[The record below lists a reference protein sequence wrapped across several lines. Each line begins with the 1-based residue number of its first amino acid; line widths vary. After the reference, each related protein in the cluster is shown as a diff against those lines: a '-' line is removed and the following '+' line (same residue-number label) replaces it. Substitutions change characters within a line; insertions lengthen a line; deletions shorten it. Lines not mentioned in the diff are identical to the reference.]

1 MSMDVADLFI
11 KVDTTDLNR
20 GKDALGGFAK
30 AGNAADTQT
39 KNLTSSTLQL
49 GKAAVV
55 MAASFAAFKAMQYAQ
70 EAASLYARYET
81 LGVVMRTV
89 GNNAGYTG
97 SQMESAAK
105 SLQKTGI
112 SMVESR
118 QQVVRLVQAHIDLAS
133 ASKLARIAQ
142 DAAVIGNVNSSDSF
156 ARLVHGIQSGQT
168 EVLRTIG
175 INISMENSYKTL
187 AQQLGIT
194 TGQLTQAQKTQ
205 AVLNAV
211 MKEGEGIAGTY
222 EAAMGTAGKQ
232 LLSMQRY
239 TENLKLQIGE
249 TFNEALIIAVMAA
262 TDGLKGLNQEA
273 QDLAVTGQFREWGR
287 NSILAFAVVGDA
299 VMVLVS
305 LIKELYQEIVFF
317 GQAASLV
324 MKGEFGAL
332 GDLTKARANE
342 FRANVD
348 SYGALTKSAQARFAL
363 MDKERENQVTLND
376 VTGKTQINTVETE
389 INSDALKKAAA
400 ARKSAIDAAQSYL
413 VSLRQETEQIG
424 LNNIQRKMMDASYA
438 AGKAP
443 TEGLRLE
450 IMTAAQEWG
459 QLTQAQEEG
468 ALAEKTR
475 IENLAILAR
484 AEKKSADDA
493 AAYWSQLGSTIEST
507 GRFAFISFAANGM
520 KAMDSIKASFKMM
533 MAEITYQLAK
543 KWVMNLVMGQSGG
556 GSFGGM
562 MQSIAGFFGGAGG
575 VAGGATSGVS
585 MLAAGLAG
593 LKTGLTVFKG
603 AVGDFLAGVGTKMG
617 WAAGAEFG
625 AGFAGRALGTAY
637 IGGAGTAIA
646 GTGMAVGA
654 TTAVESAST
663 AAMMGV
669 RMAEMMNP
677 ITLAIM
683 AIDLTMRMF
692 IDKKIPGTLG
702 KILDFIPIIGPL
714 LGAMFGLGPKR
725 LIGTAVQ
732 AQMSPTG
739 QFGAQD
745 NQTFLEKGGWFRGN
759 RQTNVI
765 TELLA
770 SDFKKGLEVSF
781 VSIREGMKAYVT
793 ALGLPAD
800 AIANVAASIKVTIGE
815 DQKKNNEAF
824 AAAFKLVADQYAD
837 AATKSLNIDLGR
849 VSGLLG
855 SAASPTGEGLT
866 KAQATSALASVQE
879 VNGVIENLLSIFDD
893 SKIMTFADQSNAV
906 VDMMNRLG
914 DAGNFLKQFSQEGES
929 SSKTFTRLMA
939 DFAQVDNALKLV
951 GKSFDTVGAESFKAR
966 EALLGLF
973 GGGEGLSKAISAF
986 RDNFYTA
993 GEKLAID
1000 GQLVLDYMSSIGESA
1015 ITTTGQ
1021 FRALADAVMTSDDP
1035 VKQKLFADLMAIQ
1048 GTFAGLAKVTGDVSS
1063 SSLAAAV
1070 SMAKMADAI
1079 AAAEAA
1085 AGTKLDSAFS
1095 ALQRA
1100 ADAERVVIQN
1110 HINKI
1115 TENISKLTNLSGAL
1129 QSALSGMSLI
1139 GTDGFA
1145 RQQGQAQIAGIL
1157 ASVKAGGKLPTAE
1170 AMSDALS
1177 AVSKPSDKM
1186 FGSFLDYARDFAK
1199 TTSDIAALDK
1209 YTQAQISIEEKALAI
1224 AEKQLANLDAMVAGA
1239 QSQIDALHGIDTSV
1253 MSVADAVRGFA
1264 SAIAGYKS
1272 ATGAGQNLS
1281 ASGVNYTNP
1290 KDAIYATALGGWLGQ
1305 SVGGATA
1312 HRPGTINPITGM
1324 PYPSWINGSHAK
1336 GLSSVPFDGY
1346 IAQLHKGESVLP
1358 ANLTTVLAGRMSVY
1372 EERDAAFME
1381 ALGMWKASDPEG
1393 PFNARNWYGSRA
1405 GNIYPFVLGDSELAP
1420 KVANRIAKTSG
1431 YEFKSDEMV
1440 ELRRE
1445 ISVLLT
1451 AIALSSN
1458 KTERHLKRA
1467 IGEGTGALGV
1477 RVLT

>member
-55 MAASFAAFKAMQYAQ
+55 MAASFAAFKAVQYAQ

-97 SQMESAAK
+97 GQMEAAAK

-142 DAAVIGNVNSSDSF
+142 DAAVIGNVNSSESF

-187 AQQLGIT
+187 AQQLGVT

-317 GQAASLV
+317 GKAASLV
-324 MKGEFGAL
+324 MKGEFAAL

-493 AAYWSQLGSTIEST
+493 AAYWKQLGSTIEST

-533 MAEITYQLAK
+533 MAEIAYQLAK
-543 KWVMNLVMGQSGG
+543 KWVINLAVGGTMGGASGAASASPMDTLFSAASMLDTGKTIYQGFSGALTSGLGSVIGGIGSALGSSSAAAFGAGLAAVGTEAAAITGAAGFLAAG
-556 GSFGGM
+556 GS
-562 MQSIAGFFGGAGG
+562 GAAA
-575 VAGGATSGVS
+575 AGGAAAAAGMGASMAAIAGPVALAAAAIYGLYKLFSFGPSKPQEAGISGTFGPQGFEGVNFQDWKKKSIILGTKRWTTEGELDPRMAERLSAAMALVRSSTETYAKVLLLPVDAIAGYTKRIRLVLTGNAEGDKKAIDEMFLGIADELANLTGNFEKFIQEGETAATTLKRLASEYASVDAVLYSIGRSFGAVGFASMEARERLINLAGGMDALAQKAKFYSDNFLTSEQRMAPAQREVLEQMAAMGLSAFTTKKDFAALVHSLDLTGEVGAATYAKLMNIAPAFVAVADAATAAIGVAEAGVDTAKANLLTSYHTEKTLLEGVISKFAGFATAILLLNSGLVSGADAAEGAYRAQVQLARAGNESAISGLGGAQQAYLTAKLATASTSLEYQRIVGSVMSTNTMLASNMSAQADKATAQLDALNKQVGLLVNLNES
-585 MLAAGLAG
+585 MLSVRDAIAGLASATATLKSVTAGAGVAQAGMSTNETFVTSLYNQLLGRAPDAAGLAG
-593 LKTGLTVFKG
+593 
-603 AVGDFLAGVGTKMG
+603 
-617 WAAGAEFG
+617 W
-625 AGFAGRALGTAY
+625 
-637 IGGAGTAIA
+637 
-646 GTGMAVGA
+646 
-654 TTAVESAST
+654 
-663 AAMMGV
+663 
-669 RMAEMMNP
+669 
-677 ITLAIM
+677 
-683 AIDLTMRMF
+683 
-692 IDKKIPGTLG
+692 
-702 KILDFIPIIGPL
+702 
-714 LGAMFGLGPKR
+714 
-725 LIGTAVQ
+725 
-732 AQMSPTG
+732 
-739 QFGAQD
+739 
-745 NQTFLEKGGWFRGN
+745 
-759 RQTNVI
+759 
-765 TELLA
+765 
-770 SDFKKGLEVSF
+770 
-781 VSIREGMKAYVT
+781 
-793 ALGLPAD
+793 
-800 AIANVAASIKVTIGE
+800 
-815 DQKKNNEAF
+815 
-824 AAAFKLVADQYAD
+824 
-837 AATKSLNIDLGR
+837 
-849 VSGLLG
+849 
-855 SAASPTGEGLT
+855 
-866 KAQATSALASVQE
+866 TSALAGGASAASV
-879 VNGVIENLLSIFDD
+879 I
-893 SKIMTFADQSNAV
+893 
-906 VDMMNRLG
+906 
-914 DAGNFLKQFSQEGES
+914 AGFTGSQE
-929 SSKTFTRLMA
+929 
-939 DFAQVDNALKLV
+939 
-951 GKSFDTVGAESFKAR
+951 
-966 EALLGLF
+966 
-973 GGGEGLSKAISAF
+973 
-986 RDNFYTA
+986 
-993 GEKLAID
+993 
-1000 GQLVLDYMSSIGESA
+1000 YM
-1015 ITTTGQ
+1015 
-1021 FRALADAVMTSDDP
+1021 
-1035 VKQKLFADLMAIQ
+1035 
-1048 GTFAGLAKVTGDVSS
+1048 
-1063 SSLAAAV
+1063 
-1070 SMAKMADAI
+1070 
-1079 AAAEAA
+1079 
-1085 AGTKLDSAFS
+1085 
-1095 ALQRA
+1095 
-1100 ADAERVVIQN
+1100 
-1110 HINKI
+1110 
-1115 TENISKLTNLSGAL
+1115 
-1129 QSALSGMSLI
+1129 
-1139 GTDGFA
+1139 
-1145 RQQGQAQIAGIL
+1145 
-1157 ASVKAGGKLPTAE
+1157 
-1170 AMSDALS
+1170 
-1177 AVSKPSDKM
+1177 
-1186 FGSFLDYARDFAK
+1186 
-1199 TTSDIAALDK
+1199 
-1209 YTQAQISIEEKALAI
+1209 
-1224 AEKQLANLDAMVAGA
+1224 
-1239 QSQIDALHGIDTSV
+1239 
-1253 MSVADAVRGFA
+1253 
-1264 SAIAGYKS
+1264 
-1272 ATGAGQNLS
+1272 
-1281 ASGVNYTNP
+1281 
-1290 KDAIYATALGGWLGQ
+1290 
-1305 SVGGATA
+1305 
-1312 HRPGTINPITGM
+1312 
-1324 PYPSWINGSHAK
+1324 GSHAD
-1336 GLSSVPFDGY
+1336 GLDRVPFDGY
-1346 IAQLHKGESVLP
+1346 VAQLHSGERIKTAV
-1358 ANLTTVLAGRMSVY
+1358 AARQ
-1372 EERDAAFME
+1372 EDAVASE
-1381 ALGMWKASDPEG
+1381 VRGM
-1393 PFNARNWYGSRA
+1393 R
-1405 GNIYPFVLGDSELAP
+1405 
-1420 KVANRIAKTSG
+1420 
-1431 YEFKSDEMV
+1431 V
-1440 ELRRE
+1440 ELNAAL
-1445 ISVLLT
+1445 V
-1451 AIALSSN
+1451 AIALN
-1458 KTERHLKRA
+1458 TGDTAKR
-1467 IGEGTGALGV
+1467 IRKFDGEGLPAT
-1477 RVLT
+1477 RT

>member
-55 MAASFAAFKAMQYAQ
+55 MAASFAAFKAVQYAQ

-97 SQMESAAK
+97 GQMEAAAK

-142 DAAVIGNVNSSDSF
+142 DAAVIGNVNSSESF

-324 MKGEFGAL
+324 MKGEFAAL

-348 SYGALTKSAQARFAL
+348 SYGALTKSALARFDL

-493 AAYWSQLGSTIEST
+493 AAYWKQLGSTIEST

-533 MAEITYQLAK
+533 MAEIAYQLAK
-543 KWVMNLVMGQSGG
+543 KWVMNLAVSGTMGGASGAASASPMDTLFSAASMISAGKTIYQGFSGALTSGLGSVIGGIGSALGSSSAAAFGAGLAAVGTEAAAITGAAGFLAAGGSGAAAGG
-556 GSFGGM
+556 GAAMAGAMGVRLASLLGPAALVIAALYGVYKLFSFGPSKPQDAGISGTFGPQGFEGVNFQDWKKKSIILGTKRWTTEGELDPRM
-562 MQSIAGFFGGAGG
+562 AERLSAAMALVRSSTETYAKVLLLPVDAIAGYTKRIRLVLTGNAEGDKKAIDEMFLGIADELANLTGNFEKFIQEGETAATTLKRLAIEYTSVDAVLYSIGRSFGAVGLASMEARERLINLAGGMDAFAQKTKFYSDNFLTSEQRMAPAQREVLEQMAAMGLSAFTTKKDFAALVHSLDLTGEVGAATYAKLMNIAPAFAAVADAATAAIEVAEAAATAAIGVAQAGVDTAKANLLTSYHTEKTLLEGVISKFAGFATAILLLNSGLVSGADAAEGAYRAQVQLARAGNESAISGLGGAQQAYLTAKLATASTSLEYQRIVGSVMSTNTMLASDMSAQADKATAQLDALNKQVGLLINLNESMLSVRDAIAGLASATSTLKSVTASATSTLKSVTAGAG
-575 VAGGATSGVS
+575 VAQAGMSTNETFVTSLYNQLLGRAPD
-585 MLAAGLAG
+585 AAGLAG
-593 LKTGLTVFKG
+593 WT
-603 AVGDFLAGVGTKMG
+603 AALAGG
-617 WAAGAEFG
+617 
-625 AGFAGRALGTAY
+625 
-637 IGGAGTAIA
+637 
-646 GTGMAVGA
+646 
-654 TTAVESAST
+654 AST
-663 AAMMGV
+663 ASVIAG
-669 RMAEMMNP
+669 
-677 ITLAIM
+677 
-683 AIDLTMRMF
+683 F
-692 IDKKIPGTLG
+692 
-702 KILDFIPIIGPL
+702 
-714 LGAMFGLGPKR
+714 
-725 LIGTAVQ
+725 
-732 AQMSPTG
+732 TG
-739 QFGAQD
+739 
-745 NQTFLEKGGWFRGN
+745 
-759 RQTNVI
+759 
-765 TELLA
+765 
-770 SDFKKGLEVSF
+770 
-781 VSIREGMKAYVT
+781 
-793 ALGLPAD
+793 
-800 AIANVAASIKVTIGE
+800 
-815 DQKKNNEAF
+815 
-824 AAAFKLVADQYAD
+824 
-837 AATKSLNIDLGR
+837 
-849 VSGLLG
+849 
-855 SAASPTGEGLT
+855 
-866 KAQATSALASVQE
+866 
-879 VNGVIENLLSIFDD
+879 
-893 SKIMTFADQSNAV
+893 
-906 VDMMNRLG
+906 
-914 DAGNFLKQFSQEGES
+914 SQE
-929 SSKTFTRLMA
+929 
-939 DFAQVDNALKLV
+939 
-951 GKSFDTVGAESFKAR
+951 
-966 EALLGLF
+966 
-973 GGGEGLSKAISAF
+973 
-986 RDNFYTA
+986 
-993 GEKLAID
+993 
-1000 GQLVLDYMSSIGESA
+1000 YM
-1015 ITTTGQ
+1015 
-1021 FRALADAVMTSDDP
+1021 
-1035 VKQKLFADLMAIQ
+1035 
-1048 GTFAGLAKVTGDVSS
+1048 
-1063 SSLAAAV
+1063 
-1070 SMAKMADAI
+1070 
-1079 AAAEAA
+1079 
-1085 AGTKLDSAFS
+1085 
-1095 ALQRA
+1095 
-1100 ADAERVVIQN
+1100 
-1110 HINKI
+1110 
-1115 TENISKLTNLSGAL
+1115 
-1129 QSALSGMSLI
+1129 
-1139 GTDGFA
+1139 
-1145 RQQGQAQIAGIL
+1145 
-1157 ASVKAGGKLPTAE
+1157 
-1170 AMSDALS
+1170 
-1177 AVSKPSDKM
+1177 
-1186 FGSFLDYARDFAK
+1186 
-1199 TTSDIAALDK
+1199 
-1209 YTQAQISIEEKALAI
+1209 
-1224 AEKQLANLDAMVAGA
+1224 
-1239 QSQIDALHGIDTSV
+1239 
-1253 MSVADAVRGFA
+1253 
-1264 SAIAGYKS
+1264 
-1272 ATGAGQNLS
+1272 
-1281 ASGVNYTNP
+1281 
-1290 KDAIYATALGGWLGQ
+1290 
-1305 SVGGATA
+1305 
-1312 HRPGTINPITGM
+1312 
-1324 PYPSWINGSHAK
+1324 GSHAD
-1336 GLSSVPFDGY
+1336 GLDRVPFDGY
-1346 IAQLHKGESVLP
+1346 VAQLHSGERIKT
-1358 ANLTTVLAGRMSVY
+1358 AAAARQ
-1372 EERDAAFME
+1372 EDAVASE
-1381 ALGMWKASDPEG
+1381 VRGM
-1393 PFNARNWYGSRA
+1393 R
-1405 GNIYPFVLGDSELAP
+1405 
-1420 KVANRIAKTSG
+1420 
-1431 YEFKSDEMV
+1431 V
-1440 ELRRE
+1440 ELNAAL
-1445 ISVLLT
+1445 V
-1451 AIALSSN
+1451 AIALN
-1458 KTERHLKRA
+1458 TGDTAKR
-1467 IGEGTGALGV
+1467 IRKFDGEGLPAT
-1477 RVLT
+1477 RT

>member
-187 AQQLGIT
+187 AQQLGVT

-211 MKEGEGIAGTY
+211 MKEGEAIAGTY

-376 VTGKTQINTVETE
+376 VTGKTRINTVETE

-493 AAYWSQLGSTIEST
+493 AAYWKQLGSTVEST
-507 GRFAFISFAANGM
+507 GRMAFIQFATHG
-520 KAMDSIKASFKMM
+520 KSAMDSIKSSFKVL
-533 MAEITYQLAK
+533 MAEIAYQLAK
-543 KWVMNLVMGQSGG
+543 KWVMNLAVGGTMGGASGAASATDSLFSAANMISSGKNLFSAFSGG
-556 GSFGGM
+556 LSSGLGSMVSSVGSLIGSSAVSAFG
-562 MQSIAGFFGGAGG
+562 
-575 VAGGATSGVS
+575 
-585 MLAAGLAG
+585 AGLAG
-593 LKTGLTVFKG
+593 SGAAAFS
-603 AVGDFLAGVGTKMG
+603 AVG
-617 WAAGAEFG
+617 G
-625 AGFAGRALGTAY
+625 AGTAF
-637 IGGAGTAIA
+637 IGGAGTAIG
-646 GTGMAVGA
+646 GTGMGA
-654 TTAVESAST
+654 TAS
-663 AAMMGV
+663 MG
-669 RMAEMMNP
+669 AS
-677 ITLAIM
+677 LAPM
-683 AIDLTMRMF
+683 
-692 IDKKIPGTLG
+692 
-702 KILDFIPIIGPL
+702 
-714 LGAMFGLGPKR
+714 LGP
-725 LIGTAVQ
+725 AVAVAAVAALLYFGFKVNRTKLESGIQ
-732 AQMSPTG
+732 GEFGVDGFQGENYSDWRKKSFFMGKKYWQTTEPLEAKLEEKLSDAMSLLRSSTTEY
-739 QFGAQD
+739 A
-745 NQTFLEKGGWFRGN
+745 
-759 RQTNVI
+759 NV
-765 TELLA
+765 L
-770 SDFKKGLEVSF
+770 S
-781 VSIREGMKAYVT
+781 
-793 ALGLPAD
+793 LPID
-800 AIANVAASIKVTIGE
+800 AIAGYTKKIKLALTGDESKDKKAIDEMFLGIADELANLTGNFEKFIQEGETAATTLKRLATEYVAVDSVLRSIGKSFSAVGFASMEARERLINLAGGM
-815 DQKKNNEAF
+815 DALAQKTKFYSDNFLTSEQRMAPAQREVLEQMAAMGLSAFTTKKDF
-824 AAAFKLVADQYAD
+824 AALVHSLDLTGEVGAATYAKLMNIAPAFVTVAD
-837 AATKSLNIDLGR
+837 AATAAIGVAQAGVDTAKANLLTSYHTEKTLLEGVISKFAGFATAILLLNSGL
-849 VSGLLG
+849 VSGAD
-855 SAASPTGEGLT
+855 AAEGAYR
-866 KAQATSALASVQE
+866 AQVQLA
-879 VNGVIENLLSIFDD
+879 
-893 SKIMTFADQSNAV
+893 
-906 VDMMNRLG
+906 R
-914 DAGNFLKQFSQEGES
+914 AGN
-929 SSKTFTRLMA
+929 
-939 DFAQVDNALKLV
+939 
-951 GKSFDTVGAESFKAR
+951 
-966 EALLGLF
+966 
-973 GGGEGLSKAISAF
+973 
-986 RDNFYTA
+986 
-993 GEKLAID
+993 
-1000 GQLVLDYMSSIGESA
+1000 ESA
-1015 ITTTGQ
+1015 ISGLGGAQQAYLTAKLATASTSLEYQRIVGSVMSTNTMLASNMSDQ
-1021 FRALADAVMTSDDP
+1021 ADKATAQLDALNKQVGLLVNLNESMLSVRDA
-1035 VKQKLFADLMAIQ
+1035 I
-1048 GTFAGLAKVTGDVSS
+1048 AGLASATSTLKSVTASATSTLKSVTAGAGVAQAGMSTNETFVT
-1063 SSLAAAV
+1063 SLYNQLLGRAP
-1070 SMAKMADAI
+1070 D
-1079 AAAEAA
+1079 A
-1085 AGTKLDSAFS
+1085 AGLAGWTA
-1095 ALQRA
+1095 ALA
-1100 ADAERVVIQN
+1100 G
-1110 HINKI
+1110 
-1115 TENISKLTNLSGAL
+1115 GA
-1129 QSALSGMSLI
+1129 STASV
-1139 GTDGFA
+1139 
-1145 RQQGQAQIAGIL
+1145 IAGF
-1157 ASVKAGGKLPTAE
+1157 T
-1170 AMSDALS
+1170 
-1177 AVSKPSDKM
+1177 
-1186 FGSFLDYARDFAK
+1186 GSQEY
-1199 TTSDIAALDK
+1199 
-1209 YTQAQISIEEKALAI
+1209 
-1224 AEKQLANLDAMVAGA
+1224 M
-1239 QSQIDALHGIDTSV
+1239 
-1253 MSVADAVRGFA
+1253 
-1264 SAIAGYKS
+1264 
-1272 ATGAGQNLS
+1272 
-1281 ASGVNYTNP
+1281 
-1290 KDAIYATALGGWLGQ
+1290 
-1305 SVGGATA
+1305 
-1312 HRPGTINPITGM
+1312 
-1324 PYPSWINGSHAK
+1324 GSHAD
-1336 GLSSVPFDGY
+1336 GLDRVPFDGY
-1346 IAQLHKGESVLP
+1346 VAQLHSGERIKT
-1358 ANLTTVLAGRMSVY
+1358 AAAARQ
-1372 EERDAAFME
+1372 EDAVASE
-1381 ALGMWKASDPEG
+1381 VRGM
-1393 PFNARNWYGSRA
+1393 R
-1405 GNIYPFVLGDSELAP
+1405 
-1420 KVANRIAKTSG
+1420 
-1431 YEFKSDEMV
+1431 V
-1440 ELRRE
+1440 ELNAAL
-1445 ISVLLT
+1445 V
-1451 AIALSSN
+1451 AIALN
-1458 KTERHLKRA
+1458 TGDTAKR
-1467 IGEGTGALGV
+1467 IRKFDGEGLPAT
-1477 RVLT
+1477 RT

>member
-1 MSMDVADLFI
+1 MDVADLFI

-389 INSDALKKAAA
+389 INSAALKKAAA

-459 QLTQAQEEG
+459 QLTQAQEDG

-493 AAYWSQLGSTIEST
+493 AAYWSQLGSTVEST
-507 GRFAFISFAANGM
+507 GRMAFIQFATHG
-520 KAMDSIKASFKMM
+520 KSAMDSIKSSFKVL
-533 MAEITYQLAK
+533 MAEIVYQLAK
-543 KWVMNLVMGQSGG
+543 KWVMNLAVGGTMGGAAGAASASPMDTLFNAAAMISAGKTIYQGFTGALTSGIGSVIGSIGSALGSSSAAAFGAGLAATGTEAAAITGASAFLAAGGSGAAAGG
-556 GSFGGM
+556 GAAAAAGMGASMAALAPLALAAAAIYGLYKLFSFGPNKPQDAGISGTFGPQGFEGVNFQDWKKKSIILGTKRWTTEGELDPRM
-562 MQSIAGFFGGAGG
+562 AERLSAAMALVRSSTETYAKVLILPVDAIAGYTKRIRLVLTGNAEGDKKAIDEMFLGIADELANLTGNFEKFIQEGETAASTLKRLASEYASVDAVLYSIGRSFGAVGFASMEARERLINLAGGMDALAQKAKFYSDNFLTSEQRMAPAQREVLEQMAAMGLSAFTTKKDFAALVHSLDLTGEVGAATYAKLMNIAPAFVAVADAATAAIGVAQAGVDTAKANLLTSYHAEKTLLEGVISKFAGFATAILLLNSGLVSGADAAEGAYRAQVQLARAGNESAISGLGGAQQAYLTAKLATASTSLEYQRIVGSVMSTNTMLASNMSAQADKATAQLDALNKQVGLLVNLNESMLSVRDAIAGLASATSTLKSVTAGAG
-575 VAGGATSGVS
+575 VAQAGMSTNETFVTSLYNQLLGRAPD
-585 MLAAGLAG
+585 AAGLAG
-593 LKTGLTVFKG
+593 WT
-603 AVGDFLAGVGTKMG
+603 AALAGG
-617 WAAGAEFG
+617 
-625 AGFAGRALGTAY
+625 
-637 IGGAGTAIA
+637 
-646 GTGMAVGA
+646 
-654 TTAVESAST
+654 AST
-663 AAMMGV
+663 ASVIAG
-669 RMAEMMNP
+669 
-677 ITLAIM
+677 
-683 AIDLTMRMF
+683 F
-692 IDKKIPGTLG
+692 
-702 KILDFIPIIGPL
+702 
-714 LGAMFGLGPKR
+714 
-725 LIGTAVQ
+725 
-732 AQMSPTG
+732 TG
-739 QFGAQD
+739 
-745 NQTFLEKGGWFRGN
+745 
-759 RQTNVI
+759 
-765 TELLA
+765 
-770 SDFKKGLEVSF
+770 
-781 VSIREGMKAYVT
+781 
-793 ALGLPAD
+793 
-800 AIANVAASIKVTIGE
+800 
-815 DQKKNNEAF
+815 
-824 AAAFKLVADQYAD
+824 
-837 AATKSLNIDLGR
+837 
-849 VSGLLG
+849 
-855 SAASPTGEGLT
+855 
-866 KAQATSALASVQE
+866 
-879 VNGVIENLLSIFDD
+879 
-893 SKIMTFADQSNAV
+893 
-906 VDMMNRLG
+906 
-914 DAGNFLKQFSQEGES
+914 SQE
-929 SSKTFTRLMA
+929 
-939 DFAQVDNALKLV
+939 
-951 GKSFDTVGAESFKAR
+951 
-966 EALLGLF
+966 
-973 GGGEGLSKAISAF
+973 
-986 RDNFYTA
+986 
-993 GEKLAID
+993 
-1000 GQLVLDYMSSIGESA
+1000 YM
-1015 ITTTGQ
+1015 
-1021 FRALADAVMTSDDP
+1021 
-1035 VKQKLFADLMAIQ
+1035 
-1048 GTFAGLAKVTGDVSS
+1048 
-1063 SSLAAAV
+1063 
-1070 SMAKMADAI
+1070 
-1079 AAAEAA
+1079 
-1085 AGTKLDSAFS
+1085 
-1095 ALQRA
+1095 
-1100 ADAERVVIQN
+1100 
-1110 HINKI
+1110 
-1115 TENISKLTNLSGAL
+1115 
-1129 QSALSGMSLI
+1129 
-1139 GTDGFA
+1139 
-1145 RQQGQAQIAGIL
+1145 
-1157 ASVKAGGKLPTAE
+1157 
-1170 AMSDALS
+1170 
-1177 AVSKPSDKM
+1177 
-1186 FGSFLDYARDFAK
+1186 
-1199 TTSDIAALDK
+1199 
-1209 YTQAQISIEEKALAI
+1209 
-1224 AEKQLANLDAMVAGA
+1224 
-1239 QSQIDALHGIDTSV
+1239 
-1253 MSVADAVRGFA
+1253 
-1264 SAIAGYKS
+1264 
-1272 ATGAGQNLS
+1272 
-1281 ASGVNYTNP
+1281 
-1290 KDAIYATALGGWLGQ
+1290 
-1305 SVGGATA
+1305 
-1312 HRPGTINPITGM
+1312 
-1324 PYPSWINGSHAK
+1324 GSHAD
-1336 GLSSVPFDGY
+1336 GLDSVPFDGY
-1346 IAQLHKGESVLP
+1346 VAQLHSGERIKT
-1358 ANLTTVLAGRMSVY
+1358 AAAARQ
-1372 EERDAAFME
+1372 EDAVASE
-1381 ALGMWKASDPEG
+1381 VRGM
-1393 PFNARNWYGSRA
+1393 R
-1405 GNIYPFVLGDSELAP
+1405 
-1420 KVANRIAKTSG
+1420 
-1431 YEFKSDEMV
+1431 V
-1440 ELRRE
+1440 ELNAAL
-1445 ISVLLT
+1445 V
-1451 AIALSSN
+1451 AIALN
-1458 KTERHLKRA
+1458 TGDTAKR
-1467 IGEGTGALGV
+1467 IRKFDGEGLPAT
-1477 RVLT
+1477 RT

>member
-1 MSMDVADLFI
+1 MDVADLFI

-187 AQQLGIT
+187 AQQLGVT

-211 MKEGEGIAGTY
+211 MKEGEAIAGTY

-389 INSDALKKAAA
+389 INSAALKKAAA

-459 QLTQAQEEG
+459 QLTQAQEDG

-493 AAYWSQLGSTIEST
+493 AAYWSQLGSTVEST
-507 GRFAFISFAANGM
+507 GRMAFIQFATHG
-520 KAMDSIKASFKMM
+520 KSAMDSIKSSFKVL
-533 MAEITYQLAK
+533 MAEIAYQLAK
-543 KWVMNLVMGQSGG
+543 KWVMNLAVGGTMGGASGAASASPMDTLFSAASMLDTGKTIYQGFSGALTSGLGSVIGGIGSALGSSSAAAFGAGLAATGTEAAAITGAAGFLAAGGSGAAAGG
-556 GSFGGM
+556 GAAAAGAMGVELAGLLGPAALVIAALYGIYKLFSFGPSKPQDAGISGTFGPQGFEGVNFQDWKKKSIILGTKRWTTEGELDPRM
-562 MQSIAGFFGGAGG
+562 AERLSAAMALVRSSTETYAKVLLLPVDAIAGYTKRIRLVLTGNAEGDKKAIDEMFLGIADELANLTGNFEKFIQEGETAATTLKRLAAEYASVDAVLYSIGRSFGAVGFASMEARERLINLAGGMDAFAQKAKFYSDNFLTSEQRMAPAQREVLEQMAAMGLSAFTTKKDFAALVHSLDLTGEVGAATYAKLMNIAPAFVAVADAATAAIGVAEAGVDTAKANLLTSYHTEKTLLEGVISKFAGFATAILLLNSGLVSGADAAEGAYRAQVQLARAGNESAISGLGGAQQAYLTAKLATASTSLEYQRIVGSVMSTNTMLASNMSDQADKATAQLDALNKQVGLLVNLNESMLSVRDAIAGLASATATLKSVTAGAG
-575 VAGGATSGVS
+575 VAQAGMSTNETFVTSLYNQLLGRAPD
-585 MLAAGLAG
+585 AAGLAG
-593 LKTGLTVFKG
+593 WT
-603 AVGDFLAGVGTKMG
+603 AALAGG
-617 WAAGAEFG
+617 
-625 AGFAGRALGTAY
+625 
-637 IGGAGTAIA
+637 
-646 GTGMAVGA
+646 
-654 TTAVESAST
+654 AST
-663 AAMMGV
+663 ASVIAG
-669 RMAEMMNP
+669 
-677 ITLAIM
+677 
-683 AIDLTMRMF
+683 F
-692 IDKKIPGTLG
+692 
-702 KILDFIPIIGPL
+702 
-714 LGAMFGLGPKR
+714 
-725 LIGTAVQ
+725 
-732 AQMSPTG
+732 TG
-739 QFGAQD
+739 
-745 NQTFLEKGGWFRGN
+745 
-759 RQTNVI
+759 
-765 TELLA
+765 
-770 SDFKKGLEVSF
+770 
-781 VSIREGMKAYVT
+781 
-793 ALGLPAD
+793 
-800 AIANVAASIKVTIGE
+800 
-815 DQKKNNEAF
+815 
-824 AAAFKLVADQYAD
+824 
-837 AATKSLNIDLGR
+837 
-849 VSGLLG
+849 
-855 SAASPTGEGLT
+855 
-866 KAQATSALASVQE
+866 
-879 VNGVIENLLSIFDD
+879 
-893 SKIMTFADQSNAV
+893 
-906 VDMMNRLG
+906 
-914 DAGNFLKQFSQEGES
+914 SQE
-929 SSKTFTRLMA
+929 
-939 DFAQVDNALKLV
+939 
-951 GKSFDTVGAESFKAR
+951 
-966 EALLGLF
+966 
-973 GGGEGLSKAISAF
+973 
-986 RDNFYTA
+986 
-993 GEKLAID
+993 
-1000 GQLVLDYMSSIGESA
+1000 YM
-1015 ITTTGQ
+1015 
-1021 FRALADAVMTSDDP
+1021 R
-1035 VKQKLFADLMAIQ
+1035 
-1048 GTFAGLAKVTGDVSS
+1048 
-1063 SSLAAAV
+1063 
-1070 SMAKMADAI
+1070 
-1079 AAAEAA
+1079 
-1085 AGTKLDSAFS
+1085 
-1095 ALQRA
+1095 
-1100 ADAERVVIQN
+1100 
-1110 HINKI
+1110 
-1115 TENISKLTNLSGAL
+1115 
-1129 QSALSGMSLI
+1129 
-1139 GTDGFA
+1139 
-1145 RQQGQAQIAGIL
+1145 
-1157 ASVKAGGKLPTAE
+1157 
-1170 AMSDALS
+1170 
-1177 AVSKPSDKM
+1177 
-1186 FGSFLDYARDFAK
+1186 
-1199 TTSDIAALDK
+1199 
-1209 YTQAQISIEEKALAI
+1209 
-1224 AEKQLANLDAMVAGA
+1224 
-1239 QSQIDALHGIDTSV
+1239 
-1253 MSVADAVRGFA
+1253 
-1264 SAIAGYKS
+1264 
-1272 ATGAGQNLS
+1272 
-1281 ASGVNYTNP
+1281 
-1290 KDAIYATALGGWLGQ
+1290 
-1305 SVGGATA
+1305 
-1312 HRPGTINPITGM
+1312 
-1324 PYPSWINGSHAK
+1324 SHAD
-1336 GLSSVPFDGY
+1336 GLDSVPFDGY
-1346 IAQLHKGESVLP
+1346 VAQLHSGERIKT
-1358 ANLTTVLAGRMSVY
+1358 AAAARQ
-1372 EERDAAFME
+1372 EDAVASE
-1381 ALGMWKASDPEG
+1381 VRGM
-1393 PFNARNWYGSRA
+1393 R
-1405 GNIYPFVLGDSELAP
+1405 
-1420 KVANRIAKTSG
+1420 
-1431 YEFKSDEMV
+1431 V
-1440 ELRRE
+1440 ELNAAL
-1445 ISVLLT
+1445 V
-1451 AIALSSN
+1451 AIALN
-1458 KTERHLKRA
+1458 TGDTAKR
-1467 IGEGTGALGV
+1467 IRKFDGEGLPAT
-1477 RVLT
+1477 RT

>member
-81 LGVVMRTV
+81 LGVVMRAV

-187 AQQLGIT
+187 AQQLGVT

-459 QLTQAQEEG
+459 QLTQAQEDG

-493 AAYWSQLGSTIEST
+493 AAYWSQLGSTVEST
-507 GRFAFISFAANGM
+507 GRMAFIQFATHG
-520 KAMDSIKASFKMM
+520 KSAMDSIKSSFKVL

-543 KWVMNLVMGQSGG
+543 KWVMNLAVGATGGASGAASASPMDTLFSAASMLDTGKTIYQGFSGALTSGLGSVIGGIGSALGSSSAAAFGAGLAAVGTEAAAITGASAFLAAGGSGAAAGG
-556 GSFGGM
+556 GAAAAAGM
-562 MQSIAGFFGGAGG
+562 
-575 VAGGATSGVS
+575 GVS
-585 MLAAGLAG
+585 MAAMAGPLILAAAAIYGIYKLFSFGPSKPQEAGISGTFGPQGFEGVNFQDWKKKSIVLGTKRWTTEGELDPRMAERLSAAMALVRSSTETYAKVLLLPVDAIAGYTKRIRLVLTGNAEGDKKAIDEMFLGIADELANLTGNFEKFIQEGETAATTLKRLASEYASVDAVLYSIGRSFGAVGLASMEARERLINLAGGMDAFAQKAKFYSDNFLTSEQRMAPAQREVLEQMAAMGLSAFTTKKDFAALVHSLDLTGEVGAATYAKLMNIAPAFAAVADAATAAIGVAEAGVDTAKANLLTSYHTEKTLLEGVISKFAGFATAILLLNSGLVSGADAAEGAYRAQVQLARAGNESAISGLGGAQQAYLTAKLATASTSLEYQRIVGSVMSTNTMLASNMSAQADKATAQLDALNKQVGLLINLNESMLSVRDAIAGLASATSTLKSVTAGAGVAQAGMSTNETFVTSLYNQLLGRAPDAAGLAG
-593 LKTGLTVFKG
+593 WT
-603 AVGDFLAGVGTKMG
+603 AALAGG
-617 WAAGAEFG
+617 
-625 AGFAGRALGTAY
+625 
-637 IGGAGTAIA
+637 
-646 GTGMAVGA
+646 
-654 TTAVESAST
+654 AST
-663 AAMMGV
+663 ASVIAG
-669 RMAEMMNP
+669 
-677 ITLAIM
+677 
-683 AIDLTMRMF
+683 F
-692 IDKKIPGTLG
+692 
-702 KILDFIPIIGPL
+702 
-714 LGAMFGLGPKR
+714 
-725 LIGTAVQ
+725 
-732 AQMSPTG
+732 TG
-739 QFGAQD
+739 
-745 NQTFLEKGGWFRGN
+745 
-759 RQTNVI
+759 
-765 TELLA
+765 
-770 SDFKKGLEVSF
+770 
-781 VSIREGMKAYVT
+781 
-793 ALGLPAD
+793 
-800 AIANVAASIKVTIGE
+800 
-815 DQKKNNEAF
+815 
-824 AAAFKLVADQYAD
+824 
-837 AATKSLNIDLGR
+837 
-849 VSGLLG
+849 
-855 SAASPTGEGLT
+855 
-866 KAQATSALASVQE
+866 
-879 VNGVIENLLSIFDD
+879 
-893 SKIMTFADQSNAV
+893 
-906 VDMMNRLG
+906 
-914 DAGNFLKQFSQEGES
+914 SQE
-929 SSKTFTRLMA
+929 
-939 DFAQVDNALKLV
+939 
-951 GKSFDTVGAESFKAR
+951 
-966 EALLGLF
+966 
-973 GGGEGLSKAISAF
+973 
-986 RDNFYTA
+986 
-993 GEKLAID
+993 
-1000 GQLVLDYMSSIGESA
+1000 YM
-1015 ITTTGQ
+1015 
-1021 FRALADAVMTSDDP
+1021 
-1035 VKQKLFADLMAIQ
+1035 
-1048 GTFAGLAKVTGDVSS
+1048 
-1063 SSLAAAV
+1063 
-1070 SMAKMADAI
+1070 
-1079 AAAEAA
+1079 
-1085 AGTKLDSAFS
+1085 
-1095 ALQRA
+1095 
-1100 ADAERVVIQN
+1100 
-1110 HINKI
+1110 
-1115 TENISKLTNLSGAL
+1115 
-1129 QSALSGMSLI
+1129 
-1139 GTDGFA
+1139 
-1145 RQQGQAQIAGIL
+1145 
-1157 ASVKAGGKLPTAE
+1157 
-1170 AMSDALS
+1170 
-1177 AVSKPSDKM
+1177 
-1186 FGSFLDYARDFAK
+1186 
-1199 TTSDIAALDK
+1199 
-1209 YTQAQISIEEKALAI
+1209 
-1224 AEKQLANLDAMVAGA
+1224 
-1239 QSQIDALHGIDTSV
+1239 
-1253 MSVADAVRGFA
+1253 
-1264 SAIAGYKS
+1264 
-1272 ATGAGQNLS
+1272 
-1281 ASGVNYTNP
+1281 
-1290 KDAIYATALGGWLGQ
+1290 
-1305 SVGGATA
+1305 
-1312 HRPGTINPITGM
+1312 
-1324 PYPSWINGSHAK
+1324 GSHAD
-1336 GLSSVPFDGY
+1336 GLDRVPFDGY
-1346 IAQLHKGESVLP
+1346 VAQLHSGERIKT
-1358 ANLTTVLAGRMSVY
+1358 AAAARQ
-1372 EERDAAFME
+1372 EDAVASE
-1381 ALGMWKASDPEG
+1381 VRGM
-1393 PFNARNWYGSRA
+1393 R
-1405 GNIYPFVLGDSELAP
+1405 
-1420 KVANRIAKTSG
+1420 
-1431 YEFKSDEMV
+1431 V
-1440 ELRRE
+1440 ELNAAL
-1445 ISVLLT
+1445 V
-1451 AIALSSN
+1451 AIALN
-1458 KTERHLKRA
+1458 TGDTAKR
-1467 IGEGTGALGV
+1467 IRKFDGEGLPAT
-1477 RVLT
+1477 RT

>member
-187 AQQLGIT
+187 AQQLGVT

-459 QLTQAQEEG
+459 QLTQAQEDG

-493 AAYWSQLGSTIEST
+493 AAYWSQLGSTVEST
-507 GRFAFISFAANGM
+507 GRMAFIQFATHG
-520 KAMDSIKASFKMM
+520 KSAMDSIKSSFKVL

-543 KWVMNLVMGQSGG
+543 KWVMNLAVGATGGASGAASASPMDTLFSAASMLDTGKTIYQGFSGALTSGLGSVIGGIGSALGSSSAAAFGAGLAAVGTEAAAITGASAFLAAGGSGAAAGG
-556 GSFGGM
+556 GAAAAAGM
-562 MQSIAGFFGGAGG
+562 
-575 VAGGATSGVS
+575 GVS
-585 MLAAGLAG
+585 MAAMAGPLILAAAAIYGIYKLFSFGPSKPQEAGISGTFGPQGFEGVNFQDWKKKSIVLGTKRWTTEGELDPRMAERLSAAMALVRSSTETYAKVLLLPVDAIAGYTKRIRLVLTGNAEGDKKAIDEMFLGIADELANLTGNFEKFIQEGETAATTLKRLASEYASVDAVLYSIGRSFGAVGLASMEARERLINLAGGMDAFAQKAKFYSDNFLTSEQRMAPAQREVLEQMAAMGLSAFTTKKDFAALVHSLDLTGEVGAATYAKLMNIAPAFAAVADAATAAIGVAEAGVDTAKANLLTSYHTEKTLLEGVISKFAGFATAILLLNSGLVSGADAAEGAYRAQVQLARAGNESAISGLGGAQQAYLTAKLATASTSLEYQRIVGSVMSTNTMLASNMSAQADKATAQLDALNKQVGLLINLNESMLSVRDAIAGLASATSTLKSVTAGAGVAQAGMSTNETFVTSLYNQLLGRAPDAAGLAG
-593 LKTGLTVFKG
+593 WT
-603 AVGDFLAGVGTKMG
+603 AALAGG
-617 WAAGAEFG
+617 
-625 AGFAGRALGTAY
+625 
-637 IGGAGTAIA
+637 
-646 GTGMAVGA
+646 
-654 TTAVESAST
+654 AST
-663 AAMMGV
+663 ASVIAG
-669 RMAEMMNP
+669 
-677 ITLAIM
+677 
-683 AIDLTMRMF
+683 F
-692 IDKKIPGTLG
+692 
-702 KILDFIPIIGPL
+702 
-714 LGAMFGLGPKR
+714 
-725 LIGTAVQ
+725 
-732 AQMSPTG
+732 TG
-739 QFGAQD
+739 
-745 NQTFLEKGGWFRGN
+745 
-759 RQTNVI
+759 
-765 TELLA
+765 
-770 SDFKKGLEVSF
+770 
-781 VSIREGMKAYVT
+781 
-793 ALGLPAD
+793 
-800 AIANVAASIKVTIGE
+800 
-815 DQKKNNEAF
+815 
-824 AAAFKLVADQYAD
+824 
-837 AATKSLNIDLGR
+837 
-849 VSGLLG
+849 
-855 SAASPTGEGLT
+855 
-866 KAQATSALASVQE
+866 
-879 VNGVIENLLSIFDD
+879 
-893 SKIMTFADQSNAV
+893 
-906 VDMMNRLG
+906 
-914 DAGNFLKQFSQEGES
+914 SQE
-929 SSKTFTRLMA
+929 
-939 DFAQVDNALKLV
+939 
-951 GKSFDTVGAESFKAR
+951 
-966 EALLGLF
+966 
-973 GGGEGLSKAISAF
+973 
-986 RDNFYTA
+986 
-993 GEKLAID
+993 
-1000 GQLVLDYMSSIGESA
+1000 YM
-1015 ITTTGQ
+1015 
-1021 FRALADAVMTSDDP
+1021 
-1035 VKQKLFADLMAIQ
+1035 
-1048 GTFAGLAKVTGDVSS
+1048 
-1063 SSLAAAV
+1063 
-1070 SMAKMADAI
+1070 
-1079 AAAEAA
+1079 
-1085 AGTKLDSAFS
+1085 
-1095 ALQRA
+1095 
-1100 ADAERVVIQN
+1100 
-1110 HINKI
+1110 
-1115 TENISKLTNLSGAL
+1115 
-1129 QSALSGMSLI
+1129 
-1139 GTDGFA
+1139 
-1145 RQQGQAQIAGIL
+1145 
-1157 ASVKAGGKLPTAE
+1157 
-1170 AMSDALS
+1170 
-1177 AVSKPSDKM
+1177 
-1186 FGSFLDYARDFAK
+1186 
-1199 TTSDIAALDK
+1199 
-1209 YTQAQISIEEKALAI
+1209 
-1224 AEKQLANLDAMVAGA
+1224 
-1239 QSQIDALHGIDTSV
+1239 
-1253 MSVADAVRGFA
+1253 
-1264 SAIAGYKS
+1264 
-1272 ATGAGQNLS
+1272 
-1281 ASGVNYTNP
+1281 
-1290 KDAIYATALGGWLGQ
+1290 
-1305 SVGGATA
+1305 
-1312 HRPGTINPITGM
+1312 
-1324 PYPSWINGSHAK
+1324 GSHAD
-1336 GLSSVPFDGY
+1336 GLDRVPFDGY
-1346 IAQLHKGESVLP
+1346 VAQLHSGERIKT
-1358 ANLTTVLAGRMSVY
+1358 AAAARQ
-1372 EERDAAFME
+1372 EDAVASE
-1381 ALGMWKASDPEG
+1381 VRGM
-1393 PFNARNWYGSRA
+1393 R
-1405 GNIYPFVLGDSELAP
+1405 
-1420 KVANRIAKTSG
+1420 
-1431 YEFKSDEMV
+1431 V
-1440 ELRRE
+1440 ELNAAL
-1445 ISVLLT
+1445 V
-1451 AIALSSN
+1451 AIALN
-1458 KTERHLKRA
+1458 TGDTAKR
-1467 IGEGTGALGV
+1467 IRKFDGEGLPAT
-1477 RVLT
+1477 RT

>member
-1 MSMDVADLFI
+1 MDVADLFI

-105 SLQKTGI
+105 SLQKIGI

-389 INSDALKKAAA
+389 INSAALKKAAA

-459 QLTQAQEEG
+459 QLTQAQEDG

-493 AAYWSQLGSTIEST
+493 AAYWSQLGSTVEST
-507 GRFAFISFAANGM
+507 GRMAFIQFATHG
-520 KAMDSIKASFKMM
+520 KSAMDSIKSSFKVL
-533 MAEITYQLAK
+533 MAEIVYQLAK
-543 KWVMNLVMGQSGG
+543 KWVMNLAVGGTMGGAAGAASASPMDTLFNAAAMISAGKTIYQGFTGALTSGIGSVIGSIGSALGSSSAAAFGAGLAATGTEAAAITGASAFLAAGGSGAAAGG
-556 GSFGGM
+556 GAAAAAGMGASMAALAPLALAAAAIYGLYKLFSFGPNKPQDAGISGTFGPQGFEGVNFQDWKKKSIILGTKRWTTEGELDPRM
-562 MQSIAGFFGGAGG
+562 AERLSAAMALVRSSTETYAKVLILPVDAIAGYTKRIRLVLTGNAEGDKKAIDEMFLGIADELANLTGNFEKFIQEGETAASTLKRLASEYASVDAVLYSIGRSFGAVGFASMEARERLINLAGGMDALAQKAKFYSDNFLTSEQRMAPAQREVLEQMAAMGLSAFTTKKDFAALVHSLDLTGEVGAATYAKLMNIAPAFVAVADAATAAIGVAQAGVDTAKANLLTSYHAEKTLLEGVISKFAGFATAILLLNSGLVSGADAAEGAYRAQVQLARAGNESAISGLGGAQQAYLTAKLATASTSLEYQRIVGSVMSTNTMLASNMSAQADKATAQLDALNKQVGLLVNLNESMLSVRDAIAGLASATSTLKSVTAGAG
-575 VAGGATSGVS
+575 VAQAGMSTNETFVTSLYNQLLGRAPD
-585 MLAAGLAG
+585 AAGLAG
-593 LKTGLTVFKG
+593 WT
-603 AVGDFLAGVGTKMG
+603 AALAGG
-617 WAAGAEFG
+617 
-625 AGFAGRALGTAY
+625 
-637 IGGAGTAIA
+637 
-646 GTGMAVGA
+646 
-654 TTAVESAST
+654 AST
-663 AAMMGV
+663 ASVIAG
-669 RMAEMMNP
+669 
-677 ITLAIM
+677 
-683 AIDLTMRMF
+683 F
-692 IDKKIPGTLG
+692 
-702 KILDFIPIIGPL
+702 
-714 LGAMFGLGPKR
+714 
-725 LIGTAVQ
+725 
-732 AQMSPTG
+732 TG
-739 QFGAQD
+739 
-745 NQTFLEKGGWFRGN
+745 
-759 RQTNVI
+759 
-765 TELLA
+765 
-770 SDFKKGLEVSF
+770 
-781 VSIREGMKAYVT
+781 
-793 ALGLPAD
+793 
-800 AIANVAASIKVTIGE
+800 
-815 DQKKNNEAF
+815 
-824 AAAFKLVADQYAD
+824 
-837 AATKSLNIDLGR
+837 
-849 VSGLLG
+849 
-855 SAASPTGEGLT
+855 
-866 KAQATSALASVQE
+866 
-879 VNGVIENLLSIFDD
+879 
-893 SKIMTFADQSNAV
+893 
-906 VDMMNRLG
+906 
-914 DAGNFLKQFSQEGES
+914 SQE
-929 SSKTFTRLMA
+929 
-939 DFAQVDNALKLV
+939 
-951 GKSFDTVGAESFKAR
+951 
-966 EALLGLF
+966 
-973 GGGEGLSKAISAF
+973 
-986 RDNFYTA
+986 
-993 GEKLAID
+993 
-1000 GQLVLDYMSSIGESA
+1000 YM
-1015 ITTTGQ
+1015 
-1021 FRALADAVMTSDDP
+1021 
-1035 VKQKLFADLMAIQ
+1035 
-1048 GTFAGLAKVTGDVSS
+1048 
-1063 SSLAAAV
+1063 
-1070 SMAKMADAI
+1070 
-1079 AAAEAA
+1079 
-1085 AGTKLDSAFS
+1085 
-1095 ALQRA
+1095 
-1100 ADAERVVIQN
+1100 
-1110 HINKI
+1110 
-1115 TENISKLTNLSGAL
+1115 
-1129 QSALSGMSLI
+1129 
-1139 GTDGFA
+1139 
-1145 RQQGQAQIAGIL
+1145 
-1157 ASVKAGGKLPTAE
+1157 
-1170 AMSDALS
+1170 
-1177 AVSKPSDKM
+1177 
-1186 FGSFLDYARDFAK
+1186 
-1199 TTSDIAALDK
+1199 
-1209 YTQAQISIEEKALAI
+1209 
-1224 AEKQLANLDAMVAGA
+1224 
-1239 QSQIDALHGIDTSV
+1239 
-1253 MSVADAVRGFA
+1253 
-1264 SAIAGYKS
+1264 
-1272 ATGAGQNLS
+1272 
-1281 ASGVNYTNP
+1281 
-1290 KDAIYATALGGWLGQ
+1290 
-1305 SVGGATA
+1305 
-1312 HRPGTINPITGM
+1312 
-1324 PYPSWINGSHAK
+1324 GSHAD
-1336 GLSSVPFDGY
+1336 GLDSVPFDGY
-1346 IAQLHKGESVLP
+1346 VAQLHSGERIKT
-1358 ANLTTVLAGRMSVY
+1358 AAAARQ
-1372 EERDAAFME
+1372 EDAVASE
-1381 ALGMWKASDPEG
+1381 VRGM
-1393 PFNARNWYGSRA
+1393 R
-1405 GNIYPFVLGDSELAP
+1405 
-1420 KVANRIAKTSG
+1420 
-1431 YEFKSDEMV
+1431 V
-1440 ELRRE
+1440 ELNAAL
-1445 ISVLLT
+1445 V
-1451 AIALSSN
+1451 AIALN
-1458 KTERHLKRA
+1458 TGDTAKR
-1467 IGEGTGALGV
+1467 IRKFDGEGLPAT
-1477 RVLT
+1477 RT